1 MASPE
6 GLATMDSG
14 GDLVEANRRSRDNL
28 WVRMTRRMP
37 FTLNTIVLLPLLRSL
52 PISTGASIVAAL
64 ISLTGLDFGVLGL
77 GHPET
82 AADDLVAWMMSFS
95 VAVPVCW
102 AAYMVLAFWT
112 WATGFLKYR
121 QERRS

>member
-1 MASPE
+1 
-6 GLATMDSG
+6 
-14 GDLVEANRRSRDNL
+14 
-28 WVRMTRRMP
+28 MP

-52 PISTGASIVAAL
+52 PISTGASAVATL
-64 ISLTGLDFGVLGL
+64 ISMTGLDLGVLSL

-102 AAYMVLAFWT
+102 AAYMILALWT
-112 WATGFLKYR
+112 WARGFVR
-121 QERRS
+121 NWQERRS